1 MERIRNGTQA
11 GFNALLF
18 VLYLLQLVTLSLD
31 GGFGASVSAIVFWA
45 LMIFGEAILLRRA
58 ILACDRLI
66 LDERGIRVK
75 RFGRIIR
82 DFSWS
87 EIREYGI
94 AGTDDGKAPKTITTM
109 YFSLVPLNDEARIR
123 AVLYESYFFLPMLN
137 DRNII
142 AIDCMRQKNNGAELD
157 QELLAQIPYPML
169 HRTDLYAMWRNFT
182 CAYCDAEGQTRY
194 IDRKTAKPL
203 TRKIEAPFIA
213 LFIVLALALI
223 LSFAIPPMF
232 TELAY
237 LI

>member
-1 MERIRNGTQA
+1 MNRIRNGTQA

-18 VLYLLQLVTLSLD
+18 VLYLLQFATLSLD
-31 GGFGASVSAIVFWA
+31 ADFRVSVGAIVFWV
-45 LMIFGEAILLRRA
+45 LMILWETLLLRRL

-66 LDERGIRVK
+66 LDEHGIRVK

-94 AGTDDGKAPKTITTM
+94 ASTDDGKAPKAITTM
-109 YFSLVPLNDEARIR
+109 YFSLVPLYDEARIR

-142 AIDCMRQKNNGAELD
+142 AVDCIRQKNNGVELD
-157 QELLAQIPYPML
+157 QKLMAQIPYPMF
-169 HRTDLYAMWRNFT
+169 HRTDLYAMWVNFT
-182 CAYCDAEGQTRY
+182 CAYCDSEGQTHY

-203 TRKIEAPFIA
+203 TRRICAPFIV
-213 LFIVLALALI
+213 LFIALLLALI
-223 LSFAIPPMF
+223 LSFAIQPAF
-232 TELAY
+232 SAAL
-237 LI
+237 